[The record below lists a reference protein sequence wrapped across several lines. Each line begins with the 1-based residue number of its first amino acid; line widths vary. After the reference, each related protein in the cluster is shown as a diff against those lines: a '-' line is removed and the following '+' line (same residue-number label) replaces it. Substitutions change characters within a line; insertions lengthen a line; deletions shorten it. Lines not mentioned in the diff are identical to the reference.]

1 MLYGNITLLGV
12 VVDHLCPAVS
22 SYHPH
27 LPPPP
32 PRSKLSD
39 IVIQQALCSVGLLL
53 WRMAEYHTYYCDVWL
68 STTHTIV
75 MYGWVSHI
83 VLWHMAEYHTYY
95 CDVWLSITHNIVT
108 ADGIVADVNECSLP
122 GTCEDHADCLNTDG
136 SYNCVCQTGY
146 SKNTA
151 TICQGNM
158 HHFLKSHVQ
167 ACTILREVLLHLVV
181 YDILEPIY
189 VSLIPILL
197 AWGKPQ
203 IYIYL

>member
-95 CDVWLSITHNIVT
+95 CDVWLSITHSIVT
-108 ADGIVADVNECSLP
+108 YGWVSHIVLWLLMVLLQMLMNAACP
-122 GTCEDHADCLNTDG
+122 GPVRTMPTVSTLMAVITVYAKLA
-136 SYNCVCQTGY
+136 
-146 SKNTA
+146 TA
-151 TICQGNM
+151 RIRP
-158 HHFLKSHVQ
+158 LYVKVI
-167 ACTILREVLLHLVV
+167 CTIFLNLTFRPALYYEK
-181 YDILEPIY
+181 YC
-189 VSLIPILL
+189 
-197 AWGKPQ
+197 
-203 IYIYL
+203 YI